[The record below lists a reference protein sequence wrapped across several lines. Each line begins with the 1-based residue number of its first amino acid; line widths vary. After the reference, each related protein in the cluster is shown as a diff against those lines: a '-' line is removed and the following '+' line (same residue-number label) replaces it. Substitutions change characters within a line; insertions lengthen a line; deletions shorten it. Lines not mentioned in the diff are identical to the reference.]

1 MLRIQ
6 SAVRASIVGL
16 GGPALLLFLL
26 VSCRPAP
33 TTKEPTKNTGQP
45 GSSPAAATTVFVSIL
60 PQAYFVQRV
69 GGQHVNVEVLVG
81 PGQSPASYEPTPDQM
96 SALAKARVLFRIG
109 VPFEQTL
116 LPKVQRAFER
126 LEICDTRQGITLRH
140 MEAPLHD
147 HQDQQRQ
154 ANHDHSAAG
163 DDPHIWLSP
172 KLVKTQARTICA
184 ALCRLDPPHADDYRQ
199 NLAAFHADLDA
210 LDRRIAEALAPVKG
224 KELFVFHPSYGYFAD
239 AYGLKQVPVEIEGK
253 QPVAKDIA
261 DLIRRA
267 RQAGVKVIFVQP
279 QFSTSSAE
287 VIARGIGGVVVPLDP
302 LAHDYIENLESMA
315 RQVSQALSRP

>member
-6 SAVRASIVGL
+6 SAVRACVVGL
-16 GGPALLLFLL
+16 GGPTLLLVLL
-26 VSCRPAP
+26 ASCRPAP
-33 TTKEPTKNTGQP
+33 TTEEPAPKAGQP
-45 GSSPAAATTVFVSIL
+45 GSSPAGATTVFVSIL
-60 PQAYFVQRV
+60 PQAYFAQRI

-96 SALAKARVLFRIG
+96 SALAKVRVLFRIG
-109 VPFEQTL
+109 VPFEQAL
-116 LPKVQRAFER
+116 LPKVQRAFEQI
-126 LEICDTRQGITLRH
+126 EICDTRQGITLRH
-140 MEAPLHD
+140 MEAHLHD
-147 HQDQQRQ
+147 H
-154 ANHDHSAAG
+154 AAAG

-184 ALCRLDPPHADDYRQ
+184 TLCRLDPPHADDYRQ

-210 LDRRIAEALAPVKG
+210 LDRRIAEALAPVRG

-261 DLIRRA
+261 ALIRRA

-302 LAHDYIENLESMA
+302 LARDYMENLESMA
-315 RQVSQALSRP
+315 RQVSQALSKP